1 MTELWEHNER
11 LLGRRDIQRHSLHIG
26 NLLGGHVA
34 ELIRSAPNGT
44 PPKTRYYTKGE
55 KPSFIL
61 LLFFKSCLP
70 VCLNKAFLDC
80 STDELPVCR
89 IYSIAP
95 GLSTSVTL
103 PVGEMNQRKNN
114 KQQTIKKEST
124 LHHRWHDDDQKKQ
137 MDFLVQMGI

>member
-1 MTELWEHNER
+1 MARHQNPILYK
-11 LLGRRDIQRHSLHIG
+11 RR
-26 NLLGGHVA
+26 
-34 ELIRSAPNGT
+34 
-44 PPKTRYYTKGE
+44 KTVFY
-55 KPSFIL
+55 IL

-124 LHHRWHDDDQKKQ
+124 LHHR
-137 MDFLVQMGI
+137 